1 MPKEAVNLRLFPR
14 GFLGAEIRPQIERTP
29 QPFADA
35 VARQQ
40 FRVQDFKTVDSDL
53 FANPH
58 VEALYA
64 KYIKQSATTGDFS
77 FREQILKVAL
87 EAFGTMN
94 FEFWFL
100 AQFKSPACGDLHN
113 RFLTDTLRFISEG
126 RREMALETWGALL
139 TITDEGDQV
148 GAIGE
153 YARDYFGMDSNRF
166 VHGRRNTT
174 LVDVLQ
180 QWCSHPNGMEDL
192 LGTLHL
198 LFGNP

>member
-1 MPKEAVNLRLFPR
+1 MPKEAINLRLFPR

-29 QPFADA
+29 QPFSD
-35 VARQQ
+35 VIARQQ

-64 KYIKQSATTGDFS
+64 SYIKQSATTGDFA
-77 FREQILKVAL
+77 FREKILKVAL
-87 EAFGTMN
+87 EAFGTHN

-100 AQFKSPACGDLHN
+100 AQFRSPACGDLHN
-113 RFLTDTLRFISEG
+113 RFLTDTLRFVRQG
-126 RREMALETWGALL
+126 YREMSLETWGALL
-139 TITDEGDQV
+139 TITDEGDKV
-148 GAIGE
+148 GGVSE
-153 YARDYFGMDSNRF
+153 YAKDFFGI
-166 VHGRRNTT
+166 GRGALQTSRTNTA

-180 QWCSHPNGMEDL
+180 QWCSHQNGMEDL
-192 LGTLHL
+192 LVTMHL